1 MNLTEFMKKA
11 DKLAMGMP
19 SEKLAAFL
27 HDYARSVPEY
37 KREDFLERLSVFA
50 EKKAGSDYVRQQEK
64 NNKEQTI
71 RKIGKI
77 IEQLEK
83 IDSGELTLTE
93 LYNEEYDD
101 WYNSSEEEFYYEDP
115 EGIGEIVAEGCS
127 LVHTCADNEWYEESA
142 ELAEFLMVLEAETDG
157 EYGGDALSLHDLA
170 INNILTLDYK
180 KFVTEALLVVY
191 WGTKP
196 EERPEALYQ
205 MLLNASCDEVS
216 LETLM
221 QQSPREL
228 NRFPEFLASW
238 IDYLGRQDGGPSE
251 KYLREAIALTDDPE
265 ILPDAAGKY
274 TDLHPGLYVQVLE
287 RCRTAGQPREGW
299 GYGREAMER
308 IRPEFTV
315 RSRAALLAASF
326 ALELGERDSAEECW
340 LEAFRSDSSV
350 TNYLRLILECGNR
363 KKYQSAA
370 ETVYTNVYTH
380 AGQGGNG
387 FGYPETIRKNSID
400 HRTYCT
406 LLFFDGKFQQML
418 AEGMHEKNALG
429 WSATFMKEG
438 MALWLLYLYA
448 GEALPSGC
456 MAMCRRSMGAA
467 RFSAEE
473 YLRGT
478 GRDSAVTDEA
488 LFWECFC
495 KWRENT
501 VLPEEE
507 AGAILEKLE
516 NWVRLRTEGIV
527 GGGRRNYYGECAA
540 WIAALGE
547 VKESRGEP
555 MGKAKLMEAYRGEYP
570 RHRAFHQELRD
581 FGMI

>member
-19 SEKLAAFL
+19 AEKLAAFL
-27 HDYARSVPEY
+27 HDYVRSVPEH
-37 KREDFLERLSVFA
+37 KREDFLKRLSAFA
-50 EKKAGSDYVRQQEK
+50 ERKVDNDYVRQQEK
-64 NNKEQTI
+64 YNKEQTI
-71 RKIGKI
+71 RKIGEI
-77 IEQLEK
+77 TEQLEQ
-83 IDSGELTLTE
+83 INSGELTLTE

-101 WYNSSEEEFYYEDP
+101 WYNSSEEEVYYEDP
-115 EGIGEIVAEGCS
+115 EGIGEIVREGCD
-127 LVHTCADNEWYEESA
+127 LVHTCADNEWYEEGA
-142 ELAEFLMVLEAETDG
+142 ELAELLMVLEAETDG
-157 EYGGDALSLHDLA
+157 EYVGDTCSLQELA
-170 INNILTLDYK
+170 ENNILTLDYE

-196 EERPEALYQ
+196 EERPEALYH
-205 MLLNASCDEVS
+205 MLLHASCEGVS

-221 QQSPREL
+221 QKSTREL
-228 NRFPEFLASW
+228 DRFSEFLASW
-238 IDYLGRQDGGPSE
+238 IDYLGRQDGRPSE

-265 ILPDAAGKY
+265 ILPDAARKY

-287 RCRTAGQPREGW
+287 RCRAAGQSREGW
-299 GYGREAMER
+299 NYGREAMER

-326 ALELGERDSAEECW
+326 ALELGERDAAQECW

-350 TNYLRLILECGNR
+350 TNYLRLILECGDR

-370 ETVYTNVYTH
+370 ETIYTNVYTR
-380 AGQGGNG
+380 AGQSGNG
-387 FGYPETIRKNSID
+387 FGNPETNKKNSID
-400 HRTYCT
+400 HKTYCT
-406 LLFFDGKFQQML
+406 LLFFDGKFHRML
-418 AEGMHEKNALG
+418 AEGMHEKDALG
-429 WSATFMKEG
+429 WSGTFMKEG

-448 GEALPSGC
+448 DETLRPGI
-456 MAMCRRSMGAA
+456 MVMCRRSVGAA

-478 GRDSAVTDEA
+478 ARSSAMADEA
-488 LFWECFC
+488 FFWECFR
-495 KWRENT
+495 KWRENI

-507 AGAILEKLE
+507 IGAILEKLE